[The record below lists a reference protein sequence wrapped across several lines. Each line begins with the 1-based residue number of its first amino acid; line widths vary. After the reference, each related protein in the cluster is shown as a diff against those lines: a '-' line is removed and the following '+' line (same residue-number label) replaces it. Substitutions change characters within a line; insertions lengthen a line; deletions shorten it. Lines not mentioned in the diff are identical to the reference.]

1 MNSTEII
8 ADLQPLF
15 ADVLDLPNLQLSRET
30 KAPDV
35 EGWDSLAHINLVTA
49 IEKKY
54 KVKFALGELQ
64 DLKDVGDM
72 ADLIVKKLD
81 R

>member
-1 MNSTEII
+1 MAILRPPATT
-8 ADLQPLF
+8 A
-15 ADVLDLPNLQLSRET
+15 A
-30 KAPDV
+30 DV
-35 EGWDSLAHINLVTA
+35 EGWDSLAHINLVVA

-64 DLKDVGDM
+64 ELKNVGDM
-72 ADLIVKKLD
+72 ADLLATKLQ